1 LILLMGV
8 RRLREA
14 AEQLV
19 AAGHDAE
26 TPVALVE
33 NGFADDQRVTVGTL
47 TTIADRADAV
57 GAKPPAV
64 TIIGD
69 VVTLSPAW
77 PIA

>member
-1 LILLMGV
+1 MRPPSSSIST
-8 RRLREA
+8 A
-14 AEQLV
+14 
-19 AAGHDAE
+19 HDPE

-33 NGFADDQRVTVGTL
+33 NGFAADQRVTVGTL
-47 TTIADRADAV
+47 STIADRAEAV

-77 PIA
+77 PPA